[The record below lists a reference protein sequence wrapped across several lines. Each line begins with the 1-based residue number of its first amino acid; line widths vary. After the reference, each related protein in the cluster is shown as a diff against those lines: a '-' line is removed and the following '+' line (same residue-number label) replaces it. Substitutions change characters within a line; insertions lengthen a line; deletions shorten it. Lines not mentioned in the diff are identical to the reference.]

1 MAADDPDAEGLW
13 KNLLSEGVLQ
23 HFKDSMNEEKPSE
36 FLHLVLKGVP
46 ESLRS
51 EVWRTLLRAR
61 AAEIDAQVARGEKT
75 KMSCLRNDRLCDF
88 PPLSDVELD
97 PKVSRQIELDLP
109 RRLVTFP
116 EIPHFDLPKQQKME
130 QILRSYAYHEPQIGY
145 CQGMNYIAGVL
156 LLVLGNVADAYQA
169 FVVFMNGFGLAGN
182 LISVKLEGLPQLHD
196 HFCEV
201 KYRFPQ
207 FPVAW
212 FMSLFVTILPLPLV
226 KCFWDAV
233 VLKGGPALVVLCVM
247 TLRALR
253 PILMFLGEDDV
264 SFFFDAIKKP
274 TSNSWLERF
283 LLRLFKQELSAC
295 EGQNFQAEFVE
306 VEKVLSQIPERCTD
320 LEGLRTEFY
329 FPSSSVLAARLKA
342 KKSSDSDSY
351 SSANALWS
359 FTMCA
364 GSGCGPGNPKSDTG
378 ISELRKLGR
387 LNFAS

>member
-51 EVWRTLLRAR
+51 EAGGVWSGSWAMVWRTLLRAR
-61 AAEIDAQVARGEKT
+61 AAEIDAQ
-75 KMSCLRNDRLCDF
+75 DF

-169 FVVFMNGFGLAGN
+169 FVVFMNGFGLAGFY
-182 LISVKLEGLPQLHD
+182 LDDLPLMLAYSFASLRRMKDSLPQLHD

-264 SFFFDAIKKP
+264 SFFFDAIKKRLGA
-274 TSNSWLERF
+274 TLDGCHTRER
-283 LLRLFKQELSAC
+283 R
-295 EGQNFQAEFVE
+295 
-306 VEKVLSQIPERCTD
+306 
-320 LEGLRTEFY
+320 
-329 FPSSSVLAARLKA
+329 
-342 KKSSDSDSY
+342 SDGGSRRE
-351 SSANALWS
+351 ALG
-359 FTMCA
+359 TT
-364 GSGCGPGNPKSDTG
+364 K
-378 ISELRKLGR
+378 
-387 LNFAS
+387 